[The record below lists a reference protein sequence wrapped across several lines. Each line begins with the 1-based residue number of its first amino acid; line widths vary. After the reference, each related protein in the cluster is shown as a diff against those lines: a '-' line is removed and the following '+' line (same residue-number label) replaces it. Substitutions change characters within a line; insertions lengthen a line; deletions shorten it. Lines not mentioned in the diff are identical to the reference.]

1 VKDFQMYLKT
11 KEEIE
16 KIRQSGQILARV
28 AKQIL
33 ELAKPGV
40 KLKYLDRIAYNL
52 ITKEGAQ
59 PAFLNYHPY
68 GALKPYANSICAS
81 VNATIVHGVP
91 KEYKLREGDIVKI
104 DFGVKHRGYYSDAAW
119 TVAVGAV
126 SPLAEKLIKTTRAAL
141 LRGIQACQPGKF
153 LGDIGYAINKY
164 VRSKGFKVIR
174 DLTGHGIGKD
184 LHEEP
189 IVFNAG
195 SKGKG
200 LKLEPGL
207 VIAIEP
213 MVSAGSDE
221 IVQLLDD
228 SYATKDGSLSAHFEH
243 TVAITETGPEILTG
257 N

>member
-1 VKDFQMYLKT
+1 MYLKT

-16 KIRQSGQILARV
+16 KIRQSGQILART

-33 ELAKPGV
+33 ELVKPGV
-40 KLKYLDRIAYNL
+40 KLKYLDSVAHNFIK
-52 ITKEGAQ
+52 KEGAQ

-68 GALKPYANSICAS
+68 GALKPYAHSICVS
-81 VNATIVHGVP
+81 VNATIVHGTP
-91 KEYKLREGDIVKI
+91 GEYILREGDIAKI
-104 DFGVKHRGYYSDAAW
+104 DFGVKHQGYYSDAAW
-119 TVAVGAV
+119 TVAVGMV

-141 LRGIQACQPGKF
+141 SKGIQACQPGKF
-153 LGDIGYAINKY
+153 LGDVGYAINRY
-164 VRSKGFKVIR
+164 VQSKGFKIVK

-184 LHEEP
+184 LHEDP
-189 IVFNAG
+189 VVFNTG
-195 SKGKG
+195 TKGKG
-200 LKLEPGL
+200 LKLEPGM

-243 TVAITETGPEILTG
+243 TVAITESGPEVLTE
-257 N
+257 